1 MTLSPI
7 RDDANHLK
15 VPPLKTSLLRRHAFC
30 FLVLFNS
37 LSTLVTVGQTAF
49 AQETAPAA
57 DAPKPDANEPP
68 APALPTSTD
77 QPADPAPAAPV
88 PAADAPKPAADAP
101 KPAAD
106 APAPSPA
113 VEPPKV
119 EEPKPAEPAGPT
131 PEELEKQRVEQERQR
146 FAISDI
152 NLVDADYHI
161 QGEYAGPIT
170 LDGYLCPV
178 GLQVVARGDGQFD
191 ALLYR
196 GGLPGNGYDGSPRH
210 KLSGTRSG
218 EQVVLKS
225 DTVVVFLQAGFAA
238 VAKTPAGQRL
248 GFLQPVKRVST
259 TMGAEAPTGALILF
273 DGKNT
278 DHLLDAKVTP
288 DGLLEVGTETK
299 QTFQNFT
306 LHAEF
311 RTPYMPYAK
320 GQNRGNSGFYLQR
333 RYEVQVLD
341 SFGLELQ
348 FNDCASL
355 YRFKAPDLN
364 MSFPPLR
371 WQTYDLTF
379 TGAKFSPC
387 GEKVCKARITVRHNG
402 VVVQNNLE
410 LENKTGGGRPEGP
423 DALPILLQNHKNPV
437 HFRNIWLV
445 DHDRYC
451 TTPASYG
458 STPGVACGASPCR
471 LERRWHHR
479 VRDN

>member
-1 MTLSPI
+1 MIAASI
-7 RDDANHLK
+7 AWQ
-15 VPPLKTSLLRRHAFC
+15 
-30 FLVLFNS
+30 
-37 LSTLVTVGQTAF
+37 QTTI
-49 AQETAPAA
+49 AQDNPAPAPAA
-57 DAPKPDANEPP
+57 EAPKPAEPP
-68 APALPTSTD
+68 APAVPVPAE
-77 QPADPAPAAPV
+77 QPAAPAPAAEAPK
-88 PAADAPKPAADAP
+88 PADEAPKPAAETPKLAEDAP

-106 APAPSPA
+106 APAPTPPPA
-113 VEPPKV
+113 TEPAPAAPPANEPPKT

-131 PEELEKQRVEQERQR
+131 PEELEKQRIEQERQR
-146 FAISDI
+146 FAVTDI
-152 NLVDADYHI
+152 NAVDADYHI
-161 QGEYAGPIT
+161 QGEYAGSIT

-178 GLQVVARGDGQFD
+178 GLQVVALGDGKFD

-196 GGLPGNGYDGSPRH
+196 GGLPGSGYDGSPFH
-210 KLSGTRSG
+210 KLSGNRSG
-218 EQVVLKS
+218 EQVALNS
-225 DTVVVFLQAGFAA
+225 DKVVVYLQAGFAA

-259 TMGAEAPTGALILF
+259 TMGAAPPAGAIILF

-278 DHLLDAKVTP
+278 DNLVDAKVTA

-299 QTFQNFT
+299 KTFQSFT
-306 LHAEF
+306 LHGEF
-311 RTPYMPYAK
+311 RTPYMPYAR

-379 TGAKFSPC
+379 TAPKFNAC
-387 GEKVCKARITVRHNG
+387 GEKICKGRITVRHNG
-402 VVVQNNLE
+402 VVVHNNLE

-423 DALPILLQNHKNPV
+423 DPLPILLQNHKNPV
-437 HFRNIWLV
+437 NYRNIWLV
-445 DHDRYC
+445 EHDQSCGTSPSCGC
-451 TTPASYG
+451 T
-458 STPGVACGASPCR
+458 ACGAIPYR
-471 LERRWHHR
+471 PERRWHHR
-479 VRDN
+479 VRCN

>member
-1 MTLSPI
+1 MG
-7 RDDANHLK
+7 
-15 VPPLKTSLLRRHAFC
+15 
-30 FLVLFNS
+30 
-37 LSTLVTVGQTAF
+37 VGFQAIV
-49 AQETAPAA
+49 AQDNPAPAPAA
-57 DAPKPDANEPP
+57 EAPKAAEPP
-68 APALPTSTD
+68 APALPAAVE
-77 QPADPAPAAPV
+77 QPAAEAPKPAEEPKPAAEAPK
-88 PAADAPKPAADAP
+88 PAEEAPKPAAE
-101 KPAAD
+101 
-106 APAPSPA
+106 APAPTPA
-113 VEPPKV
+113 PAAEAPKT
-119 EEPKPAEPAGPT
+119 EQPKPAEPVGPT
-131 PEELEKQRVEQERQR
+131 PEELEKQRIEQERQR
-146 FAISDI
+146 FAVTDI
-152 NLVDADYHI
+152 NLVDPDFHI

-196 GGLPGNGYDGSPRH
+196 GGLPGNGYDGSPFH

-218 EQVVLKS
+218 EQVTLNS
-225 DTVVVFLQAGFAA
+225 DKVVVYLQAGYAA

-259 TMGAEAPTGALILF
+259 TMGAAPPVGAIILF

-278 DHLLDAKVTP
+278 DNLVDAKVTP

-311 RTPYMPYAK
+311 RTPYMPYAR

-379 TGAKFSPC
+379 TAPKFSAS
-387 GEKVCKARITVRHNG
+387 GERICKGRITVRHNG
-402 VVVQNNLE
+402 VVVHNNLE

-437 HFRNIWLV
+437 NFRNIWLV

-451 TTPASYG
+451 TTPASCG
-458 STPGVACGASPCR
+458 NALACGAVPCR
-471 LERRWHHR
+471 PDRRWHHR
-479 VRDN
+479 VRCN